1 MKRLGIY
8 GLTKLLE
15 QVPSYR
21 QVADSL
27 SNNKNLVR
35 AQIIDEGIPFLL
47 STLWQDLMVP
57 MLIICPTAEQ
67 SLRLTERISA
77 WTEGQG
83 EPIRFGESESLP
95 FERTATDN
103 ETSHQR
109 ISTLAKLITPEE
121 KAPLLITSANAMCQT
136 TIDRQVMEKT
146 QHNLSVGDEIS
157 LNDISSRWEQMGY
170 QFEATVSTPGQAS
183 RRGGILDVFPVTSS
197 LPYRIELWG
206 DQIDSIRS
214 FDPLTQRAIKEVQTI
229 DLIAAQE
236 TLPIFLDSASMDRML
251 GRVDLS
257 NCTPEETKRINGE
270 IDLLLEGNGI
280 EDLSLYSGFFNQGNL
295 LDYFPE
301 DGIIATYRPVDVA
314 SSVFDIEERI
324 SQLRTVKEERGELPF
339 NFPSNHTLWRE
350 MESRLEKHKNKLVL
364 MPWGSDD
371 LVIQDIHVLPFSSPP
386 RYMGDV
392 TRMADDIEE
401 FSTSGGRVVA
411 STSHTARLEELFSEQ
426 NPTVSFPTDITELP
440 ESGTMTMIKP
450 GRENIGEGFVL
461 NQSGNRLMVLGDTEI
476 FGMTKRRRSARRHN
490 SQREAFFEE
499 ISKGDYVVHVEH
511 GIARFM
517 GTGKK
522 GSDEKKKE
530 DPDNPEYL
538 ILEYSQGDRLYV
550 PLEHLDRVA
559 PYVAPMERSPSLTR
573 LGTQEW
579 SRVKERVERST
590 REMAADLL
598 ALYAERELVEGYAMG
613 PDTRWQYELEESFP
627 YEETED
633 QLSTLSEIK
642 DDMESKHP
650 MDRLVC
656 GDVGYGKTEIALRAA
671 FKAVM
676 EGKQVAVLVPTTV
689 LAQQHFE
696 TFSNRTSAFPV
707 KVEVLSRFRS
717 TTEQK
722 RIVEDLKSG
731 EIDICIGTHRLVQRD
746 VNFKELGLIIIDEEQ
761 RFGVAH
767 KERLK
772 QMRSQVDVLTLTAT
786 PIPRTLHMSLAGVRD
801 MSTIETAP
809 EERLPIKTYVSEFSD
824 DLIREAILREMDREG
839 QVYFLHNRVYNI
851 EYMSEYIRTLVPEV
865 RVGIAHGQMSE
876 GELEKSM
883 LAFTNGETDVLVCT
897 TIIESGLDIPNANT
911 LIVNR
916 SDNFGLAQLYQ
927 LRGRI
932 GRSSRRGYS
941 YLLIPKAKSLSEPAE
956 RRLKAMLSA
965 TELGSGFKIAMKDL
979 EIRGAGNILGAEQS
993 GHIHAV
999 GFDLYTRLLAIAV
1012 EDLQA
1017 QQEAEKAGKTAENTI
1032 ANKVHVDLR
1041 IPAGVPQNYV
1051 SDLTARL
1058 DFYQRLVKTDN
1069 EEELELMNNELR
1081 DRFGPLPWQASNL
1094 IYVTK
1099 LKLKSQNMGADSIIK
1114 TGEKITLQFP
1124 YEVSGMRPAL
1134 TKLLGDRWTIG
1145 NKQLRTTIQDLG
1157 DEWEIKLLEDVE
1169 KLSAFQTDMK
1179 ERLLDAVA
1187 AN

>member
-1 MKRLGIY
+1 MKPLGIY
-8 GLTKLLE
+8 GLTELLE
-15 QVPSYR
+15 QVPAYQ

-27 SNNKNLVR
+27 RNKQNLIR
-35 AQIIDEGIPFLL
+35 AQIIDEGVPFLL
-47 STLWQDLMVP
+47 STLWQDLMTP
-57 MLIICPTAEQ
+57 MLIICPTTEQ

-77 WTEGQG
+77 WTEGHG

-109 ISTLAKLITPEE
+109 ISALAKLIKPGE
-121 KAPLLITSANAMCQT
+121 KAPLLITSASAMCQT

-157 LNDISSRWEQMGY
+157 LNDISSKWDQMGY

-183 RRGGILDVFPVTSS
+183 RRGGIIDVFPVTSS

-206 DQIDSIRS
+206 DQIDSIRT
-214 FDPLTQRAIKEVQTI
+214 FDPQTQRAIKEVQTI
-229 DLIAAQE
+229 ELIPAQE
-236 TLPIFLDSASMDRML
+236 TLPIFLDGASMDRML

-350 MESRLEKHKNKLVL
+350 MESRLEKRKNKLVL
-364 MPWGSDD
+364 TPWGSDD

-392 TRMADDIEE
+392 TKMADDMGE
-401 FSTSGGRVVA
+401 FSTSGGRVIA
-411 STSHTARLEELFSEQ
+411 STSHTARLKELFSEQ
-426 NPTVSFPTDITELP
+426 NLTVSFPTDIPKLP
-440 ESGTMTMIKP
+440 ESGTITMLKP

-461 NQSGNRLMVLGDTEI
+461 NQRGNRLMVLGDTEI

-499 ISKGDYVVHVEH
+499 ISTGDYVVHVEH

-633 QLSTLSEIK
+633 QISTLSEIK

-707 KVEVLSRFRS
+707 NVEVLSRFRS
-717 TTEQK
+717 TAEQK
-722 RIVEDLKSG
+722 RIVGDLKSG

-772 QMRSQVDVLTLTAT
+772 QMRSEVDVLTLTAT

-824 DLIREAILREMDREG
+824 DLIREAILREMDRDG

-865 RVGIAHGQMSE
+865 RVGIAHGQMPE

-883 LAFTNGETDVLVCT
+883 LAFTNGETDVLICT

-941 YLLIPKAKSLSEPAE
+941 YLLIPRAKSLSEPAE

-999 GFDLYTRLLAIAV
+999 GFDLYTRLLATAV
-1012 EDLQA
+1012 EDLRA
-1017 QQEAEKAGKTAENTI
+1017 QQEAEKAGKTAENI
-1032 ANKVHVDLR
+1032 IPNKVHVDLR

-1058 DFYQRLVKTDN
+1058 DFYQRLVKTDT
-1069 EEELELMNNELR
+1069 EEELELMKNELR

-1094 IYVTK
+1094 IYVAK

-1134 TKLLGDRWTIG
+1134 TKLLGDRWMIG
-1145 NKQLRTTIQDLG
+1145 NKQLRTTVDDLG

-1169 KLSAFQTDMK
+1169 KLSAFQTAMN
-1179 ERLLDAVA
+1179 ERLFDAVV

>member
-1 MKRLGIY
+1 MKPLGIY
-8 GLTKLLE
+8 GLTELLE
-15 QVPSYR
+15 QVPAYQ

-27 SNNKNLVR
+27 RNKQNLIR
-35 AQIIDEGIPFLL
+35 AQIIDEGVPFLL
-47 STLWQDLMVP
+47 STLWQDLMTP
-57 MLIICPTAEQ
+57 MLIICPTTEQ

-77 WTEGQG
+77 WTEGHG

-109 ISTLAKLITPEE
+109 ISALAKLIKPGE
-121 KAPLLITSANAMCQT
+121 KAPLLITSASAMCQT

-157 LNDISSRWEQMGY
+157 LNDISSKWDQMGY

-183 RRGGILDVFPVTSS
+183 RRGGIIDVFPVTSS

-206 DQIDSIRS
+206 DQIDSIRT
-214 FDPLTQRAIKEVQTI
+214 FDPQTQRAIKEAQTI
-229 DLIAAQE
+229 GLIPAQE

-350 MESRLEKHKNKLVL
+350 MESRLEKRKNKLVL
-364 MPWGSDD
+364 TPWGSDD

-392 TRMADDIEE
+392 TKMADDMGE
-401 FSTSGGRVVA
+401 FSTSGGRVIA
-411 STSHTARLEELFSEQ
+411 STSHTARLKELFSEQ
-426 NPTVSFPTDITELP
+426 NLTVSFPTDIPKLP
-440 ESGTMTMIKP
+440 ESGTITMLKP

-461 NQSGNRLMVLGDTEI
+461 NQRGNRLMVLGDTEI

-499 ISKGDYVVHVEH
+499 ISTGDYVVHVEH

-633 QLSTLSEIK
+633 QISTLSEIK

-707 KVEVLSRFRS
+707 NVEVLSRFRS
-717 TTEQK
+717 TAEQK
-722 RIVEDLKSG
+722 RIVGDLKSG

-772 QMRSQVDVLTLTAT
+772 QMRSEVDVLTLTAT

-824 DLIREAILREMDREG
+824 DLIREAILREMDRDG

-865 RVGIAHGQMSE
+865 RVGIAHGQMPE

-883 LAFTNGETDVLVCT
+883 LAFTNGETDVLICT

-941 YLLIPKAKSLSEPAE
+941 YLLIPRAKSLSEPAE

-999 GFDLYTRLLAIAV
+999 GFDLYTRLLATAV
-1012 EDLQA
+1012 EDLRA
-1017 QQEAEKAGKTAENTI
+1017 QQEAEKAGKTAENI
-1032 ANKVHVDLR
+1032 IPNKVHVDLR

-1058 DFYQRLVKTDN
+1058 DFYQRLVKTDT
-1069 EEELELMNNELR
+1069 EEELELMKNELR

-1094 IYVTK
+1094 IYVAK

-1134 TKLLGDRWTIG
+1134 TKLLGDRWMIG
-1145 NKQLRTTIQDLG
+1145 NKQLRTTVDDLG

-1169 KLSAFQTDMK
+1169 KLSAFQTAMN
-1179 ERLLDAVA
+1179 ERLFDAVV

>member
-1 MKRLGIY
+1 MGINS
-8 GLTKLLE
+8 LTALLE
-15 QVPSYR
+15 QVPAYQ

-27 SNNKNLVR
+27 KGKKRLVR
-35 AQIIDEGIPFLL
+35 AQIIDEGVPFLL
-47 STLWQDLMVP
+47 STLWRDLNAP

-67 SLRLTERISA
+67 SIRLTERIFA
-77 WTEGQG
+77 WTEGDIR
-83 EPIRFGESESLP
+83 PTRFGESESLP
-95 FERTATDN
+95 FERTSTDN

-109 ISTLAKLITPEE
+109 ITTLAKLIDPNA
-121 KAPLLITSANAMCQT
+121 APPIVVTSANAICQG
-136 TIDRQVMEKT
+136 TIARHVMETT
-146 QHNLSVGDEIS
+146 QHRLSVGDEITLS
-157 LNDISSRWEQMGY
+157 DISSKWEQMGY
-170 QFEATVSTPGQAS
+170 LFEATVSSPGQAS
-183 RRGGILDVFPVTSS
+183 RRGGIIDVFPVTSS

-206 DQIDSIRS
+206 NQIDSIRS
-214 FDPLTQRAIKEVQTI
+214 FDPQTQRAIEEVQAI
-229 DLIAAQE
+229 ELIPALE
-236 TLPIFLDSASMDRML
+236 TLPMFLDSTSMDSML
-251 GRVDLS
+251 GKIDLS
-257 NCTPEETKRINGE
+257 NCTAEETIRINGE

-280 EDLSLYSGFFNQGNL
+280 EDLGLYTGFFNQGSL
-295 LDYFPE
+295 LDYFPK
-301 DGIIATYRPVDVA
+301 DGLVVTHRPIDVA
-314 SSVFDIEERI
+314 SNAFDIEERI

-350 MESRLEKHKNKLVL
+350 VENSLEQHKNKLVL

-371 LVIQDIHVLPFSSPP
+371 LVIQDIHVLPLSSPP

-392 TRMADDIEE
+392 TQMAEDIGE
-401 FSTSGGRVVA
+401 FSSSGGRVVG
-411 STSHTARLEELFSEQ
+411 STSHTARLEELLSEQ
-426 NPTVSFPTDITELP
+426 NLAVSFPSDLEDLPGPGTITML
-440 ESGTMTMIKP
+440 KP
-450 GRENIGEGFVL
+450 GIENIGEGFVL
-461 NQSGNRLMVLGDTEI
+461 NQTKNRLMVIGDTEI
-476 FGMTKRRRSARRHN
+476 FGVTKRRRSTRRHK

-517 GTGKK
+517 GTGKR
-522 GSDEKKKE
+522 GSDEKKIE
-530 DPDNPEYL
+530 DSDNPEYL

-579 SRVKERVERST
+579 NRVKERVERST
-590 REMAADLL
+590 REMAAELL
-598 ALYAERELVEGYAMG
+598 ALYAERELAEGYAMG
-613 PDTRWQYELEESFP
+613 PDTKWQYELEESFP
-627 YEETED
+627 YEETDD
-633 QLSTLSEIK
+633 QISTLSEIK
-642 DDMESKHP
+642 EDMESKHP

-696 TFSNRTSAFPV
+696 TFSKRTNAFPV
-707 KVEVLSRFRS
+707 NVEVLSRFRS
-717 TTEQK
+717 SAEQK
-722 RIVEDLKSG
+722 KIVEELRDG
-731 EIDICIGTHRLVQRD
+731 EIDICIGTHRLVQKD
-746 VNFKELGLIIIDEEQ
+746 VSFKELGLIIIDEEQ

-839 QVYFLHNRVYNI
+839 QVYFLHNRVHNI
-851 EYMSEYIRTLVPEV
+851 EYMSEYIRTLVPDV

-883 LAFTNGETDVLVCT
+883 IAFTNGDTDVLVCT

-932 GRSSRRGYS
+932 GRSSKRGYS
-941 YLLIPKAKSLSEPAE
+941 YLLIPRAKSMSEPAE

-999 GFDLYTRLLAIAV
+999 GFDLYTRLLATAV
-1012 EDLQA
+1012 EDLRA
-1017 QQEAEKAGKTAENTI
+1017 KQEAEKAGKTVDNTI
-1032 ANKVHVDLR
+1032 SNKAHIDLR
-1041 IPAGVPQNYV
+1041 IPAGISQDYV
-1051 SDLTARL
+1051 SDLTVRL
-1058 DFYQRLVKTDN
+1058 DLYQRLVKTDN
-1069 EEELELMNNELR
+1069 VQELELMNTELR
-1081 DRFGPLPWQASNL
+1081 DRFGPIPWQASNL

-1099 LKLKSQNMGADSIIK
+1099 LKLKSQDMGADSITK

-1124 YEVSGMRPAL
+1124 YEVSGMKPAL
-1134 TKLLGDRWTIG
+1134 TKLLGDQWTIG
-1145 NKQLRTTIQDLG
+1145 NKQLRTTTQDLG
-1157 DEWEIKLLEDVE
+1157 DEWETKLLEAVE
-1169 KLSAFQTDMK
+1169 KLSDFRTNMN
-1179 ERLLDAVA
+1179 ERLLDPMF

>member
-1 MKRLGIY
+1 MKPLGIY
-8 GLTKLLE
+8 GLTELLE
-15 QVPSYR
+15 QVPAYQ

-27 SNNKNLVR
+27 RNKQNLIR
-35 AQIIDEGIPFLL
+35 AQIIDEGVPFLL
-47 STLWQDLMVP
+47 STLWQDLMTP
-57 MLIICPTAEQ
+57 MLIICPTTEQ

-77 WTEGQG
+77 WTEGHG

-109 ISTLAKLITPEE
+109 ISALAKLIKPGE
-121 KAPLLITSANAMCQT
+121 KAPLLITSASAMCQT

-157 LNDISSRWEQMGY
+157 LNDISSKWDQMGY

-183 RRGGILDVFPVTSS
+183 RRGGIIDVFPVTSS

-206 DQIDSIRS
+206 DQIDSIRT
-214 FDPLTQRAIKEVQTI
+214 FDPQTQRAIKEVQTI
-229 DLIAAQE
+229 ELIPAQE
-236 TLPIFLDSASMDRML
+236 TLPIFLDGASMDRML

-350 MESRLEKHKNKLVL
+350 MESRLEKRKNKLVL
-364 MPWGSDD
+364 TPWGSDD

-392 TRMADDIEE
+392 TKMADDMGE
-401 FSTSGGRVVA
+401 FSTSGGRVIA
-411 STSHTARLEELFSEQ
+411 STSHTARLKELFSEQ
-426 NPTVSFPTDITELP
+426 NLTVSFPTDIPKLP
-440 ESGTMTMIKP
+440 ESGTITMLKP

-461 NQSGNRLMVLGDTEI
+461 NQRGNRLMVLGDTEI
-476 FGMTKRRRSARRHN
+476 FGMTKRRRSVRRHN

-499 ISKGDYVVHVEH
+499 ISTGDYVVHVEH

-517 GTGKK
+517 GTGRK

-633 QLSTLSEIK
+633 QISTLSEIK

-707 KVEVLSRFRS
+707 NVEVLSRFRS
-717 TTEQK
+717 TAEQK
-722 RIVEDLKSG
+722 RIVGDLKSG

-772 QMRSQVDVLTLTAT
+772 QMRSEVDVLTLTAT

-824 DLIREAILREMDREG
+824 DLIREAILREMDRDG

-865 RVGIAHGQMSE
+865 RVGIAHGQMPE

-883 LAFTNGETDVLVCT
+883 LAFTNGETDVLICT

-941 YLLIPKAKSLSEPAE
+941 YLLIPRAKSLSEPAE

-999 GFDLYTRLLAIAV
+999 GFDLYTRLLATAV
-1012 EDLQA
+1012 EDLRA
-1017 QQEAEKAGKTAENTI
+1017 QQEAEKAGKTAENI
-1032 ANKVHVDLR
+1032 IPNKVHVDLR

-1058 DFYQRLVKTDN
+1058 DFYQRLVKTDT
-1069 EEELELMNNELR
+1069 EEELELMKNELR

-1094 IYVTK
+1094 IYVAK

-1134 TKLLGDRWTIG
+1134 TKLLGDRWMIG
-1145 NKQLRTTIQDLG
+1145 NKQLRTTVDDLG

-1169 KLSAFQTDMK
+1169 KLSAFQTAMN
-1179 ERLLDAVA
+1179 EQLFDAVA